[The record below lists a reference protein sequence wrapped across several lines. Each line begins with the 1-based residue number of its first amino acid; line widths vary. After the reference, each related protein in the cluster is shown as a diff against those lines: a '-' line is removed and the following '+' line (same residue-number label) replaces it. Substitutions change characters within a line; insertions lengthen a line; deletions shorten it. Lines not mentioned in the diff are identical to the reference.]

1 MKGSWNEIFIWNK
14 ALSNGCDSKM
24 VTLKNFFCKSVIIL
38 KNIAFD
44 GAWKLDYKKIKI
56 NELNVFDSAQILNSN
71 P

>member
-1 MKGSWNEIFIWNK
+1 
-14 ALSNGCDSKM
+14 M